1 MQPSQTLDNKIKT
14 GVGVNTR
21 NFKKAVDR
29 NYIKRLLR
37 EIYRTEKTE
46 LVDFLNQHNKRIN
59 LFLLFV
65 DKVLPEYNLLKPKM
79 QQAIKKLIHFLHEPA
94 S

>member
-1 MQPSQTLDNKIKT
+1 MLNETQDNFIKT
-14 GVGVNTR
+14 GVGVGSR

-37 EIYRTEKTE
+37 ETYRAEKIALNE
-46 LVDFLNQHNKRIN
+46 FLHQQNKQIS
-59 LFLLFV
+59 LFLLYV
-65 DKVLPEYNLLKPKM
+65 DKALPEYNLLKTKM
-79 QQAIKKLIHFLHEPA
+79 QQALKKLIIELNEQA